1 MNANITETEAEAREP
16 KKVSKARMLAG
27 VMLGAVGLSI
37 VASLVPATA
46 SADPYV
52 PYSGP
57 LHPVRHYAADVL
69 HPGWALTHPLRALV
83 P

>member
-1 MNANITETEAEAREP
+1 MNAKITEAEAPEP
-16 KKVSKARMLAG
+16 KNKVSKLRMLAG
-27 VMLGAVGLSI
+27 VVLGTVGLSLL
-37 VASLVPATA
+37 ASLMPAVA

-57 LHPVRHYAADVL
+57 LHPIRHYAADIL
-69 HPGWALTHPLRALV
+69 HPDWALTHPVRALI

>member
-1 MNANITETEAEAREP
+1 MNANKAP
-16 KKVSKARMLAG
+16 KVSKLRMAAA
-27 VMLGAVGLSI
+27 VVLGTAGLSL
-37 VASLVPATA
+37 VGSLVPAVA

-57 LHPVRHYAADVL
+57 LHPLRHYAADIL
-69 HPGWALTHPLRALV
+69 HPGYTITHPLRSII

>member
-1 MNANITETEAEAREP
+1 MNANKAP
-16 KKVSKARMLAG
+16 KVSKLRMAAA
-27 VMLGAVGLSI
+27 VMLGTAGLSL
-37 VASLVPATA
+37 VGSLLPAVA

-57 LHPVRHYAADVL
+57 LHPLRHYAADIL
-69 HPGWALTHPLRALV
+69 HPGYTITHPLRSII

>member
-1 MNANITETEAEAREP
+1 MNSNKAP
-16 KKVSKARMLAG
+16 KVSKLRMAAA
-27 VMLGAVGLSI
+27 VVLGTAGLSL
-37 VASLVPATA
+37 VGSLVPAVA

-57 LHPVRHYAADVL
+57 LHPLRHYAADIL
-69 HPGWALTHPLRALV
+69 HPGYTITHPLRSII